1 MTKNNYRRA
10 RTSKRGCGRGP
21 QPLPI
26 EILQYIQV
34 RAEAIGPLQAA
45 AEMAAMSSVMFEGYT
60 YRGRLRAKPK
70 VNYDTFVARSNSLL
84 SCEADRA
91 TDRLWRETW
100 ARVLQLADAVGPFMA
115 MAELAMQCGLMISV
129 CREVGW
135 LEAGPVVSALD
146 FAKRADGTS
155 LL

>member
-1 MTKNNYRRA
+1 M
-10 RTSKRGCGRGP
+10 
-21 QPLPI
+21 
-26 EILQYIQV
+26 

-60 YRGRLRAKPK
+60 DSGRPRAKPK
-70 VNYDTFVARSNSLL
+70 VNYDTFVARADRLL

-91 TDRLWRETW
+91 TDRLRRETW

-135 LEAGPVVSALD
+135 LKSGPVVSPFD